1 MKDLRS
7 EIQFMIFTFSAKEN
21 RFVGIVIDR
30 GGTGLRAWMLI
41 RNYLKDVG
49 GVECMVD
56 LYSPSV
62 KEIEVLKLE
71 KRLDDELYYLRDCD
85 PKYCMVPIDMVA
97 EKAPEN
103 KPIPINDVIQFLLF
117 IYFSTKYTQKISF
130 FNDEKKTFSFFF
142 SSLFSLGQNLGT
154 KNGTDIQILCQVT

>member
-7 EIQFMIFTFSAKEN
+7 EIQFMIFTFLAKEN

-103 KPIPINDVIQFLLF
+103 KPIPINDVI
-117 IYFSTKYTQKISF
+117 ISVYLAF
-130 FNDEKKTFSFFF
+130 
-142 SSLFSLGQNLGT
+142 
-154 KNGTDIQILCQVT
+154 

>member
-1 MKDLRS
+1 MKDLKS
-7 EIQFMIFTFSAKEN
+7 EIQFMIFIFSSAKEN

-85 PKYCMVPIDMVA
+85 PKYCTVPLDMVA

-103 KPIPINDVIQFLLF
+103 KPIPINDVI
-117 IYFSTKYTQKISF
+117 ISVYLAF
-130 FNDEKKTFSFFF
+130 
-142 SSLFSLGQNLGT
+142 
-154 KNGTDIQILCQVT
+154 

>member
-1 MKDLRS
+1 
-7 EIQFMIFTFSAKEN
+7 
-21 RFVGIVIDR
+21 
-30 GGTGLRAWMLI
+30 MLI

-103 KPIPINDVIQFLLF
+103 KPIPINDVI
-117 IYFSTKYTQKISF
+117 ISVYLAF
-130 FNDEKKTFSFFF
+130 
-142 SSLFSLGQNLGT
+142 
-154 KNGTDIQILCQVT
+154 